1 MTEVRTSR
9 GIPKRVFH
17 PMGQS
22 IYSTIR
28 LDGICHPLQKMGQ
41 PARVLRVSGV
51 LTVRKDAT
59 HENPTTFEFVP
70 DRC

>member
-1 MTEVRTSR
+1 
-9 GIPKRVFH
+9 
-17 PMGQS
+17 MGQS

-28 LDGICHPLQKMGQ
+28 LGGICNPLQKMSQ

-59 HENPTTFEFVP
+59 HENPTKFEFVP